1 MNPVPFQPRAAGTFF
16 IANAV
21 AASTPAALSVDAE
34 QVVLYNSSKTAT
46 AFWRC
51 QIVATNADTGSN
63 AVIPTAGST
72 APVGDIPIP
81 PTAQI
86 RLTVGHGQKR
96 FSVIADAADGNLY
109 ITPGQ
114 GN

>member
-1 MNPVPFQPRAAGTFF
+1 MTPIPFQPRGGGTFF

-21 AASTPAALSVDAE
+21 AASAPVALSVDAE

-46 AFWRC
+46 AYWRC
-51 QIVATNADTGSN
+51 QMVATNADVGTN

-72 APVGDIPIP
+72 TPVGDIPIP

-86 RLTVGHGQKR
+86 RLTVGYGHKR